1 MKKTIALFLLS
12 ALAFSV
18 VGCSGSPSGT
28 SNDTTTQNE
37 TATDP
42 EPTAITLDNSFVIVH
57 ATSVSDE
64 ELAAATTIKAALTR
78 KGIQATH

>member
-1 MKKTIALFLLS
+1 M
-12 ALAFSV
+12 

-57 ATSVSDE
+57 ATSASDE
-64 ELAAATTIKAALTR
+64 ELAAATTIKAALAR
-78 KGIQATH
+78 KGIQATVQNDSATEAPNEILIGN